1 MIHQFRSFFVVAL
14 ALFACDERQASAQS
28 SPAAADRADAPSAV
42 RLAPV
47 QDPKELERALLAQ
60 DPAEAVHLFGRFSCG
75 NYNNSESAEVVR
87 RAWELR
93 DSSGAT
99 GATRDPVVRTL
110 MAKCLVATWPR
121 FRPLE
126 PGDVP
131 VLAQLRLSMVSDNPD
146 EVRAAAFGLTQIAT
160 AEDVQSIVAAAARLP
175 ALASQMTADLTQV
188 CRVDAIE
195 GERIIGAMVTDARQR
210 AEIQEVENHA
220 TTLRRMLCGFDAN
233 IVGGAVSHADVDDFL
248 APGHSDPKL
257 SAHDIDGI
265 LASANVREAR
275 DRLWKLHC
283 QPSEK
288 DTLDV
293 IQKAWQHR
301 DSSARDSA
309 TRDSNV
315 RVLMARCLAEA
326 SVAAGTVSKSQ
337 IPASAVEELRQA
349 VLGSDP
355 SNFIVGME
363 GLTRIATAGD
373 VRLIESAVKNRPPV
387 LSSIAVMSLT
397 RSCAPGA
404 QQVVAEIRKQTSE
417 PRTLREIDYQ
427 IGATQRVREFVCT
440 AHKEAG
446 REKSL

>member
-28 SPAAADRADAPSAV
+28 SPAAADRADAPAAA

-60 DPAEAVHLFGRFSCG
+60 DPAEAVHLFGRFSCA
-75 NYNNSESAEVVR
+75 NYGNSESAEVVR

-93 DSSGAT
+93 DSSSAT

-110 MAKCLVATWPR
+110 MAKCLAATWPR

-126 PGDVP
+126 PGDAP
-131 VLAQLRLSMVSDNPD
+131 VLAQLRLAMASDNPE

-160 AEDVQSIVAAAARLP
+160 AEDVQSMVAAAGRLP
-175 ALASQMTADLTQV
+175 ALASQMTADLTQI
-188 CRVDAIE
+188 CRVDAID
-195 GERIIGAMVTDARQR
+195 GERAIGARVTDARQH
-210 AEIQEVENHA
+210 AEIQEVESHA
-220 TTLRRMLCGFDAN
+220 ATLRRILCGFDAN
-233 IVGGAVSHADVDDFL
+233 IVGGAVSLADVDDFR
-248 APGHSDPKL
+248 APGHSDPNL
-257 SAHDIDGI
+257 SAHDIEGI
-265 LASANVREAR
+265 LASADVREAR
-275 DRLWKLHC
+275 EMLWKLHC

-293 IQKAWQHR
+293 VQKAWQHR
-301 DSSARDSA
+301 ESSARDSV

-315 RVLMARCLAEA
+315 RVLMARCFAEA
-326 SVAAGTVSKSQ
+326 SAASNSR
-337 IPASAVEELRQA
+337 IPAAAVEELRQA

-355 SNFIVGME
+355 SNFIVGVE

-404 QQVVAEIRKQTSE
+404 QQVVAEIREHTTQA
-417 PRTLREIDYQ
+417 RALREIDYQ
-427 IGATQRVREFVCT
+427 IGATQRVREFVC
-440 AHKEAG
+440 AARKEGG
-446 REKSL
+446 R

>member
-1 MIHQFRSFFVVAL
+1 MIHQFRSFLVVAL

-28 SPAAADRADAPSAV
+28 SPAAADRADAPAAA

-60 DPAEAVHLFGRFSCG
+60 DPAEAVHLFGRFSCA
-75 NYNNSESAEVVR
+75 NYGNSESAEVVR

-93 DSSGAT
+93 DSSGAAGT
-99 GATRDPVVRTL
+99 TLDPVVRTL

-121 FRPLE
+121 FRPME
-126 PGDVP
+126 PGDAP
-131 VLAQLRLSMVSDNPD
+131 VLAQLRLAMASDNPE

-160 AEDVQSIVAAAARLP
+160 AEDVQNMVAAAGRLP

-188 CRVDAIE
+188 CRVDAID
-195 GERIIGAMVTDARQR
+195 GERTIGASVTDARQH

-220 TTLRRMLCGFDAN
+220 TTLRRILCGFDAN
-233 IVGGAVSHADVDDFL
+233 IVGSAVSHADVDDFWV
-248 APGHSDPKL
+248 PGHSDANH
-257 SAHDIDGI
+257 SAHDIEGS

-293 IQKAWQHR
+293 VQKAWQHR
-301 DSSARDSA
+301 ESSARDSV
-309 TRDSNV
+309 TRDLNV
-315 RVLMARCLAEA
+315 RVLMARCFAEA
-326 SVAAGTVSKSQ
+326 SAASNSR
-337 IPASAVEELRQA
+337 IPAAAVEELRQA

-355 SNFIVGME
+355 SNFIVGVE

-404 QQVVAEIRKQTSE
+404 QQVVAEIREHTSE

-427 IGATQRVREFVCT
+427 IGATKRVREFAC
-440 AHKEAG
+440 ANREAG
-446 REKSL
+446 RK